1 MRLEL
6 ESVSFSRPGRPE
18 IFSELSLSIASGGIT
33 ALLGPNG
40 AGKTTLL
47 GLASGRLRPDRGR
60 VLLDGL
66 AIESLGKSML
76 ARKIAVLPQ
85 FEKLAF
91 NYRCVD
97 FVLMGRA
104 PHVQPLSMPGAAD
117 HSAALD
123 ALAELGLSG
132 FADRPAGELSGG
144 EFQLVR
150 FARCLAQGATI
161 LLLDEPTS
169 MLDPANAHRIAL
181 TLCRL
186 ASMGKAVLFATHDVA
201 LAGFLA
207 DDVVLM
213 GVRRADG
220 AAGGAQRG
228 APEEILTAENLGLA
242 FGVGFGVQTVPGVFP
257 GSASPATPDIYHKE
271 GL

>member
-6 ESVSFSRPGRPE
+6 ESVSFSRPGRPG
-18 IFSELSLSIASGGIT
+18 ILTNLSLGIESGGIS
-33 ALLGPNG
+33 AILGPNG

-47 GLASGRLRPDRGR
+47 GLASGRLRPDGGK
-60 VLLDGL
+60 VLLDGH
-66 AIESLGKSML
+66 AVESLGRSAL

-91 NYRCVD
+91 NYTCLD

-104 PHVQPLSMPGAAD
+104 PHVHPLSMPAESD
-117 HSAALD
+117 HRAALE
-123 ALAELGLSG
+123 ALGELGLAE

-169 MLDPANAHRIAL
+169 MLDPANAHRTAL
-181 TLCRL
+181 TLSRL
-186 ASMGKAVLFATHDVA
+186 ASMGKAILFATHDVA
-201 LAGFLA
+201 LAAFLA
-207 DDVVLM
+207 DEVLLL
-213 GVRRADG
+213 GR
-220 AAGGAQRG
+220 GGSESRTSGLQRG
-228 APEEILTAENLGLA
+228 APVRILTAENLGQA
-242 FGVGFGVQTVPGVFP
+242 FGVGFGVQNVPGVFS
-257 GSASPATPDIYHKE
+257 GSAKPAWPNPDRRE
-271 GL
+271 GP